1 MRSLT
6 EGRGSLWD
14 LSAFSILDEWA
25 NEERP
30 HSLSQAERWRAS
42 RLLLGKPQRREGGQK
57 CSFLPSVAERGLE
70 GALFDQGPSA
80 SPGKVHSLHG

>member
-1 MRSLT
+1 MPLVSLMNGQMKRGPT
-6 EGRGSLWD
+6 ASHRQRGRG
-14 LSAFSILDEWA
+14 
-25 NEERP
+25 
-30 HSLSQAERWRAS
+30 RAS

>member
-30 HSLSQAERWRAS
+30 HSLSQAER
-42 RLLLGKPQRREGGQK
+42 
-57 CSFLPSVAERGLE
+57 
-70 GALFDQGPSA
+70 
-80 SPGKVHSLHG
+80 